1 MNTAREFFKQG
12 ISVVKVTNWLDWAIG
27 NETDGEK
34 WAIVLPMIQRGSVW
48 KPHQG
53 IDLWDTI
60 LRGMPFGGLM
70 ASHIRASTESSKV
83 QFFSPLDRILKP
95 LPEGGGLSLIDGQQ
109 RTLAMLIAWPDVGT
123 QINRRLWIDFGE
135 DDKFDHFL
143 RFHLTTTSH
152 PFGYQRGTNS
162 GEIITR
168 LSLSDRRR
176 ASATYADTRAVEKVS
191 VNKPDFLHDEE
202 ITPWFSTLA
211 LDLRL
216 LIKQHHNDESALRG
230 YIYHQKDKAQKNLAE
245 RIQRLEE
252 KQRPFEKYDEPLR
265 TGIINHL
272 RKRLNEITE
281 IKDVVL
287 DARIEKLK
295 KGLERL
301 SSQYFPVIEVPSH
314 LMDEEEKSDSQDPP
328 LAVLFKRIGT
338 GGTKLETADYVFSV
352 IKHRNPD
359 CHSLVE
365 TQLQNGQI
373 AAIFTP
379 TALVMSA
386 VRLTAAKLGRTDA
399 AKLEKQQFTRLL
411 RGEKK
416 DQQAASD
423 SIPFLTEFSEQIA
436 ANGNFVINLQA
447 ILKAIAYQSPA
458 TNDTQSRSLDIG
470 LPKYALCLVQIPA
483 LEVVLF
489 WLQKQAGEKRDAAQK
504 NRGRLIRFILC
515 WHLTVLDTPKA
526 SMECFKVLAGQLNAM
541 DFPENNLLEKLVT
554 DRLALPMRSP
564 DELKE
569 IATKPIRISKDGKDS
584 LQPAYLTQSNDVPG
598 LRGWKR
604 FVADVDDDGLTETER
619 TYRQQ
624 AVKLYERWW
633 NLRGGYSHA
642 LLLWLQRG
650 YVYRR
655 FEENPAQPGMEDDT
669 PYDFD
674 HICPANHWHGWSG
687 IAKNHRLIDFPADTT
702 DQDGNWRLG
711 NAIGNVRVWDSS
723 DNRSDGD
730 AAPSIKLMLI
740 PISETNKIADH
751 SDSLLSD
758 SAIATDSIDD
768 WISCSPADTDGVRHW
783 KLSRAISFQKAIEL
797 RTFNLYQRFYDDL
810 KFGKQ
815 LQSDSATQ

>member
-1 MNTAREFFKQG
+1 
-12 ISVVKVTNWLDWAIG
+12 
-27 NETDGEK
+27 
-34 WAIVLPMIQRGSVW
+34 
-48 KPHQG
+48 
-53 IDLWDTI
+53 
-60 LRGMPFGGLM
+60 
-70 ASHIRASTESSKV
+70 
-83 QFFSPLDRILKP
+83 
-95 LPEGGGLSLIDGQQ
+95 
-109 RTLAMLIAWPDVGT
+109 
-123 QINRRLWIDFGE
+123 
-135 DDKFDHFL
+135 
-143 RFHLTTTSH
+143 
-152 PFGYQRGTNS
+152 
-162 GEIITR
+162 
-168 LSLSDRRR
+168 
-176 ASATYADTRAVEKVS
+176 
-191 VNKPDFLHDEE
+191 
-202 ITPWFSTLA
+202 
-211 LDLRL
+211 
-216 LIKQHHNDESALRG
+216 
-230 YIYHQKDKAQKNLAE
+230 
-245 RIQRLEE
+245 
-252 KQRPFEKYDEPLR
+252 
-265 TGIINHL
+265 
-272 RKRLNEITE
+272 
-281 IKDVVL
+281 
-287 DARIEKLK
+287 
-295 KGLERL
+295 
-301 SSQYFPVIEVPSH
+301 
-314 LMDEEEKSDSQDPP
+314 
-328 LAVLFKRIGT
+328 
-338 GGTKLETADYVFSV
+338 
-352 IKHRNPD
+352 
-359 CHSLVE
+359 
-365 TQLQNGQI
+365 
-373 AAIFTP
+373 
-379 TALVMSA
+379 
-386 VRLTAAKLGRTDA
+386 
-399 AKLEKQQFTRLL
+399 
-411 RGEKK
+411 
-416 DQQAASD
+416 
-423 SIPFLTEFSEQIA
+423 
-436 ANGNFVINLQA
+436 
-447 ILKAIAYQSPA
+447 
-458 TNDTQSRSLDIG
+458 
-470 LPKYALCLVQIPA
+470 
-483 LEVVLF
+483 
-489 WLQKQAGEKRDAAQK
+489 
-504 NRGRLIRFILC
+504 
-515 WHLTVLDTPKA
+515 
-526 SMECFKVLAGQLNAM
+526 MECFKVLAGQLNAM

-815 LQSDSATQ
+815 LHSDSATQ